1 MRKIHIP
8 ETETKIIR
16 KALKLYEDALVD
28 VPSADHLLFD
38 VVTLKNLMN
47 LPVTITVPTEIDEQP
62 HHFVEVDLPDYDTD
76 YLMQFGETFTFK
88 NMDIMTEFIARI
100 RLKKEATYSILCTE
114 NNRHVRVFAH
124 VKDMDY
130 IQKMYD
136 DLTSKDVS
144 EAQRLRFIVDDIKS
158 LVKFIKE
165 KRLDAIFELQDD
177 LGATGWN
184 YVSNIEVAC
193 DLNNDEPKN
202 WKK

>member
-16 KALKLYEDALVD
+16 KALKMLEDALVD
-28 VPSADHLLFD
+28 VPFAEHLLYD

-47 LPVTITVPTEIDEQP
+47 LPVTITVPTEIDENP
-62 HHFVEVDLPDYDTD
+62 HPALDVDLPTYGTD
-76 YLMQFGETFTFK
+76 YLMQFGETFKFK
-88 NMDIMTEFIARI
+88 NMDIMNEFIARI
-100 RLKKEATYSILCTE
+100 RENEVTYNIDCTGKS
-114 NNRHVRVFAH
+114 RDVRVFAD
-124 VKDMDY
+124 VKDMDD
-130 IQKMYD
+130 IQKIYD
-136 DLTSKDVS
+136 DVTSKDVS
-144 EAQRLRFIVDDIKS
+144 EAQRLRFIADDIKS
-158 LVKFIKE
+158 LVKFIKD

-193 DLNNDEPKN
+193 DLNDDEPKN

>member
-28 VPSADHLLFD
+28 VASADHLLFD

-47 LPVTITVPTEIDEQP
+47 LPVTITIPSDVDLHP
-62 HHFVEVDLPDYDTD
+62 HGTLEVDLPDYSTNF
-76 YLMQFGETFTFK
+76 LMYFNEEFK
-88 NMDIMTEFIARI
+88 FKSVEAMNEFVAQI
-100 RLKKEATYSILCTE
+100 RTIDEVSCITHLKG
-114 NNRHVRVFAH
+114 NPWVGVHAH
-124 VKDMDY
+124 VKDMDAV
-130 IQKMYD
+130 QKIYD
-136 DLTSKDVS
+136 DIVSKDVS
-144 EAQRLRFIVDDIKS
+144 EAQRLRFIADDIKS
-158 LVKFIKE
+158 LVKFIKD

>member
-28 VPSADHLLFD
+28 VPSDGHLLYD
-38 VVTLKNLMN
+38 VVTLKNLMK
-47 LPVTITVPTEIDEQP
+47 LPVTITVPTEIDENP
-62 HHFVEVDLPDYDTD
+62 HPALDVDLPDYNTNF
-76 YLMQFGETFTFK
+76 LMCFREEFKFK
-88 NMDIMTEFIARI
+88 NMDLLTEFIARI
-100 RLKKEATYSILCTE
+100 RVKNEATYSIDCTGKS
-114 NNRHVRVFAH
+114 RDVRVFAH

-136 DLTSKDVS
+136 DITSKDVS
-144 EAQRLRFIVDDIKS
+144 EAQRLRFIAKDIEN
-158 LVKFIKE
+158 LVKFIKD
-165 KRLDAIFELQDD
+165 KRLDGIFELQDD

-193 DLNNDEPKN
+193 DLNDDEPKN

>member
-16 KALKLYEDALVD
+16 KALKMLEDALVD
-28 VPSADHLLFD
+28 VPSADHLLYD

-47 LPVTITVPTEIDEQP
+47 LPVTITVPTEIDENP
-62 HHFVEVDLPDYDTD
+62 HPALEVDLPDYGTD
-76 YLMQFGETFTFK
+76 YLMQFGETFKFK
-88 NMDIMTEFIARI
+88 NMDIMNEFIAQI
-100 RLKKEATYSILCTE
+100 RVKNEATYSTDFTGTS
-114 NNRHVRVFAH
+114 RYVRVFAH
-124 VKDMDY
+124 VKDMDD
-130 IQKMYD
+130 IQKIYD
-136 DLTSKDVS
+136 DVTSKDVS
-144 EAQRLRFIVDDIKS
+144 EAQRLRFIADDIKS
-158 LVKFIKE
+158 LVKFIKD

-193 DLNNDEPKN
+193 DLNDDEPKN